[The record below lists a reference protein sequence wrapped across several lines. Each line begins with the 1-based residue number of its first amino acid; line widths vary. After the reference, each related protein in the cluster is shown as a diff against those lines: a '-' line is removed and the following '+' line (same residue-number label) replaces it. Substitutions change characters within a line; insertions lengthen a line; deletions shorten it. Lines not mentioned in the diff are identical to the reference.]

1 MIEVEDIYI
10 RGIKLPHTVKGV
22 VVVDENGDYNI
33 YINNLLNYEMQLKTA
48 EHEIKHIK
56 LNHFY
61 NYDPVIY
68 NEIEASI

>member
-10 RGIKLPHTVKGV
+10 RGIKLPPTVRGV

-48 EHEIKHIK
+48 EHEIKHTILSSITKLRQAYDIK
-56 LNHFY
+56 GC
-61 NYDPVIY
+61 
-68 NEIEASI
+68 